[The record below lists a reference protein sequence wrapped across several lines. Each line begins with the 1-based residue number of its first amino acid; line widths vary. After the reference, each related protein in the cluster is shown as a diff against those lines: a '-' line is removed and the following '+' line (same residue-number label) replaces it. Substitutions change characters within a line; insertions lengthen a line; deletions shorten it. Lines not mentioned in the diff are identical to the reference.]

1 VANTV
6 AVVFDFDDTLVPD
19 STSLLLKQHGIDPAV
34 FWGTDLKALLS
45 DGYDPTLG
53 FLKLFLDIVGE
64 GRPLGLLSNAGLMDF
79 GQSLDKQFH
88 EGLPELFED
97 LRRIGM
103 DNSIAVEFYII
114 SGGLQA
120 VIEGSEIV
128 RKYFKAVYGCV
139 LAETGQPPRLD
150 HVKRAINFTE
160 KTRYIFEI
168 NKGVTPKQ
176 TLKKPYAV
184 NEDVPKRQRP
194 VPLKNM
200 IYVGDGLTDI
210 PCFSLIKSNGGIA
223 FGVFDP
229 ADEAKAKRALLK
241 FLTPGRVISMNAP
254 RYGKTQELGALLRA
268 AVGQVCTR
276 ILVERGSAEPAED
289 DE

>member
-1 VANTV
+1 MANTV

-19 STSLLLKQHGIDPAV
+19 STSLLLKQHGIDPDV
-34 FWGTDLKALLS
+34 FWQKDLKALLS
-45 DGYDPTLG
+45 NGYDPTLG
-53 FLKLFLDIVGE
+53 FLKLFLDNVGD
-64 GRPLGLLSNAGLMDF
+64 GRPLGLLSNAGLTDF
-79 GQSLDKQFH
+79 GRTLDKHFH
-88 EGLPELFED
+88 EGLPDFFED

-103 DNSIAVEFYII
+103 DNSVAVEFYII

-128 RKYFKAVYGCV
+128 RKHFQSVYGCV

-168 NKGVTPKQ
+168 NKGITPKQ
-176 TLKKPYAV
+176 ALKKPYAV

-210 PCFSLIKSNGGIA
+210 PCFSLIKNNGGLA

-229 ADEAKAKRALLK
+229 ANEAKAKRALLE
-241 FLTPGRVISMNAP
+241 FLTPGRVVSMNAP
-254 RYGKTQELGALLRA
+254 RYGRGQELGALLRA
-268 AVGQVCTR
+268 AVAQVCAR
-276 ILVERGSAEPAED
+276 LLIERRSVEPAEE